1 MSSINQ
7 LAPSDL
13 RAWLDDAARPQPFI
27 LDVREPWEFAICRIT
42 GSVPIPMN
50 QLISQWPELDA
61 QKPTVVV
68 CHHGMRSLQVSL
80 FLARN
85 GFAEVHN
92 LRGGVA
98 AWADEVDPAMARY

>member
-1 MSSINQ
+1 MSQVTQ
-7 LAPSDL
+7 LAAPSL
-13 RAWLDDAARPQPFI
+13 RAWLDDAARPRPLI
-27 LDVREPWEFAICRIT
+27 LDVREPWEVALCQIP
-42 GSVPIPMN
+42 GSLAIPMN
-50 QLISQWPELDA
+50 QLISRWPELDA
-61 QKPTVVV
+61 GQPTVVV

-98 AWADEVDPAMARY
+98 AWADEVDPSMARY